1 MTRALSKVRKAS
13 GDIAFVMIVVSN
25 NEWFVLGRSLNEA
38 RIVFA
43 GSAEKADGN
52 PSTEIL

>member
-1 MTRALSKVRKAS
+1 
-13 GDIAFVMIVVSN
+13 MIVVSN